1 MFSGA
6 SLGVAGR
13 PARDTGLFVV
23 PLAAPLLAVDV
34 DPLAVVPVR
43 VLTGFAR
50 SPPVI
55 AIGPAFFFLPPGGPM
70 FSFSGS
76 SNLTVFLIAGFASAL
91 DAAVGAVA
99 VESVGR
105 VLVVL
110 VFLEVAVEEDWSSG
124 LAERVARVALEAGS

>member
-1 MFSGA
+1 
-6 SLGVAGR
+6 
-13 PARDTGLFVV
+13 
-23 PLAAPLLAVDV
+23 
-34 DPLAVVPVR
+34 
-43 VLTGFAR
+43 
-50 SPPVI
+50 
-55 AIGPAFFFLPPGGPM
+55 M

-76 SNLTVFLIAGFASAL
+76 SNLTVFFTAGFARAL

-99 VESVGR
+99 VEPVGR